1 MQRPAEVHELYI
13 RTTPERLW
21 NAITDPAW
29 TSRYWYGAFNRSGWQ
44 PGDRWVS
51 ESAEGEVFLE
61 GEILEADPPARLVHT
76 FHVVHEPEA
85 AADEPSR
92 LSWEISSMGEACQL
106 VLTHE
111 GMGEATEAYTAGG
124 WAYIL
129 SGLKTLLET
138 GQPLVI
144 G

>member
-1 MQRPAEVHELYI
+1 MQRPADVHELYI
-13 RTTPERLW
+13 RTTPEQLW
-21 NAITDPAW
+21 EAITDPAW

-51 ESAEGEVFLE
+51 ESEDGEVYLE
-61 GEILEADPPARLVHT
+61 GEIVEAERPSRLVHT
-76 FHVVHEPEA
+76 FHVVDEPEPA
-85 AADEPSR
+85 AEAPSR
-92 LSWEISSMGEACQL
+92 VTWEIGAEGEACRL

-111 GMGEATEAYTAGG
+111 GMGEATEEYTAGG

-138 GQPLVI
+138 GQPLHI

>member
-1 MQRPAEVHELYI
+1 
-13 RTTPERLW
+13 
-21 NAITDPAW
+21 
-29 TSRYWYGAFNRSGWQ
+29 
-44 PGDRWVS
+44 
-51 ESAEGEVFLE
+51 
-61 GEILEADPPARLVHT
+61 VHT

-92 LSWEISSMGEACQL
+92 LTWEISSMGEACQL

-111 GMGEATEAYTAGG
+111 GMGEATEEYTAGG

-129 SGLKTLLET
+129 SGLKTVLET
-138 GQPLVI
+138 GKPLVI

>member
-1 MQRPAEVHELYI
+1 MPRPAEVHELYI
-13 RTTPERLW
+13 RATPEQLW
-21 NAITDPAW
+21 TAITDPAW

-61 GEILEADPPARLVHT
+61 GEILEADSPARLVHT

-85 AADEPSR
+85 AADPPSR
-92 LSWEISSMGEACQL
+92 LTWEISAMGEACRL
-106 VLTHE
+106 VVTHE
-111 GMGEATEAYTAGG
+111 GMGEATEDYTAGG

-138 GQPLVI
+138 GEPLLI

>member
-1 MQRPAEVHELYI
+1 MPRPAEVHELYI
-13 RTTPERLW
+13 RATPEKLW
-21 NAITDPAW
+21 TAITDPAW

-61 GEILEADPPARLVHT
+61 GEILEADSPARLVHT
-76 FHVVHEPEA
+76 FHVVHELEA
-85 AADEPSR
+85 AADPPSR
-92 LSWEISSMGEACQL
+92 LTWEISAMGEACRL
-106 VLTHE
+106 VVTHE
-111 GMGEATEAYTAGG
+111 GMGEATEDYTAGG
-124 WAYIL
+124 WAHIL

-138 GQPLVI
+138 GEPLLI